1 MVVRDT
7 PILIVDFAYEQQP
20 SVPDDVSTV
29 SAQAAIAQAVAAVAA
44 GPHEVEKAPTR
55 FIFMPPM
62 HPPLLSQRYVV
73 S

>member
-29 SAQAAIAQAVAAVAA
+29 SAQAAIAQAVAA